1 VGSMKTNPLS
11 DLSIQI
17 EQLIL
22 DQIAAFRVTAH
33 DAMDRAFAAGL
44 LQKEPVAA
52 RAKKALPTS
61 TGTRGPRRGRREL
74 EELSEKL
81 YEAVCAHP
89 GEAMA
94 VFARALGVAVSELQ
108 RPMAV
113 LRESKRVRS
122 VGCRHL
128 TRYFP
133 LTQADSTA
141 TAA

>member
-1 VGSMKTNPLS
+1 MKTNPLS

-22 DQIAAFRVTAH
+22 DHIAAFRVTAH
-33 DAMDRAFAAGL
+33 EATDRAFAATL
-44 LQKEPVAA
+44 LQKQPTEAKT
-52 RAKKALPTS
+52 KKASPPS
-61 TGTRGPRRGRREL
+61 AGTKAPRRGRREL

-94 VFARALGVAVSELQ
+94 VFSRSLGVAGHELH
-108 RPMAV
+108 RPMAL

-128 TRYFP
+128 MRYFP
-133 LTQADSTA
+133 LTQAESTA